1 MQVDEFLEQS
11 ARQFPEKTA
20 LICGEQRL
28 SYRRIEEQ
36 CNRLARGLVTI
47 GVQRGDC
54 VAVYLDSSVEAVLS
68 IFAILKAD
76 AVITIVN
83 PATKAEKLTH
93 ILSNSGAK
101 VLITEIKKLAT
112 IQSCWGDLPDL
123 ATLLLAGKRTEKVAN
138 GVKRVVGWDD
148 LMAEHV
154 ENVEA
159 PPKRNIDIDIAALI
173 YTSGSTGN
181 SKGVVMTHANMV
193 SAATSVV
200 GYLENTSDDIILN
213 VLPLSSSYGLYQVLT
228 AFKVGATVVLEQSFT
243 YPHAVI
249 QRLIDER
256 ITGLAI
262 VPTVAAVL
270 LQLNLTEYQFPS
282 LRYITNAGAALPTQH
297 VMRLRKSLPQTRLFL
312 MYGLTECKRVS
323 YLPPDQL
330 DRRPNSVGKAMPNTE
345 VYIVDEQGK
354 RLPPGEAG
362 ELVVRGSNVMKGYWR
377 LPEETAKALKPGPLP
392 WEQVLYTGDLF
403 RMDEEGYLYWI
414 GRKDDIIKSR
424 GEKVSPIEV
433 ENVLYRLDGIDMAAV
448 IGVPD
453 EVLGQAVKAVV
464 TLKEGAHV
472 SRNDILRHCAR
483 HLEGVMVPT
492 IVEFRETMP
501 KTAAGKIDKRQLA
514 EPKEESAL

>member
-36 CNRLARGLVTI
+36 CNRLARGLITI

-270 LQLNLTEYQFPS
+270 LQLNLAEYQFPS
-282 LRYITNAGAALPTQH
+282 LRYVTNAGAALPTQH
-297 VMRLRKSLPQTRLFL
+297 VMRLRKSLP
-312 MYGLTECKRVS
+312 
-323 YLPPDQL
+323 P
-330 DRRPNSVGKAMPNTE
+330 
-345 VYIVDEQGK
+345 
-354 RLPPGEAG
+354 
-362 ELVVRGSNVMKGYWR
+362 
-377 LPEETAKALKPGPLP
+377 
-392 WEQVLYTGDLF
+392 
-403 RMDEEGYLYWI
+403 
-414 GRKDDIIKSR
+414 SR
-424 GEKVSPIEV
+424 G
-433 ENVLYRLDGIDMAAV
+433 
-448 IGVPD
+448 
-453 EVLGQAVKAVV
+453 
-464 TLKEGAHV
+464 
-472 SRNDILRHCAR
+472 
-483 HLEGVMVPT
+483 
-492 IVEFRETMP
+492 
-501 KTAAGKIDKRQLA
+501 
-514 EPKEESAL
+514 